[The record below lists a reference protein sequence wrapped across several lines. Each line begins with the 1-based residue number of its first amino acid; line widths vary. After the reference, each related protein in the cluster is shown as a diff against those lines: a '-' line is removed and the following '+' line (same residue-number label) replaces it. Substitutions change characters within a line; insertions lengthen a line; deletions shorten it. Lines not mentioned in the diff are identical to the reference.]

1 MGGVR
6 IEHGKIAVR
15 RQGPDC
21 AVGGIFIIG
30 GVLIAEPEGQPGTI
44 GALLAFEIDQAAALG
59 LCVEA
64 FGIGILRLQHVQRAE
79 VVGRQ
84 IGSAA
89 VEGERT
95 ETAAERRPAA
105 IAMGCIWLIMA
116 LFELPFHLTHS
127 LAPAKT
133 RTMTVIGDS
142 VTAGVDGDET
152 SETWPSLFARQHQ
165 IEVQDI
171 SHIGE
176 TAASALKRAR
186 TQSIES
192 AVVVVEIGGND
203 ILGSTTTADFARDL
217 EALLAFLE
225 SPDRQVIMFELPLP
239 PFCHEFGRIQR
250 TAAAKHN
257 VTLIPKRVFLS
268 VIAGSESTLD
278 TIHLSQSGHQFMAD
292 TVWQSTK
299 SAFPTELLIDE

>member
-1 MGGVR
+1 MNGLVYHIVSGQAFFTGVALLMLAAFASTRTRPVFRR
-6 IEHGKIAVR
+6 ITVQSFLIGVIAVVVSSTAIPYWCY
-15 RQGPDC
+15 G
-21 AVGGIFIIG
+21 VSGGTM
-30 GVLIAEPEGQPGTI
+30 LAWIAS
-44 GALLAFEIDQAAALG
+44 AFR
-59 LCVEA
+59 VKW
-64 FGIGILRLQHVQRAE
+64 
-79 VVGRQ
+79 
-84 IGSAA
+84 
-89 VEGERT
+89 
-95 ETAAERRPAA
+95 RRPAA
-105 IAMGCIWLIMA
+105 IAMGCIWLILA
-116 LFELPFHLTHS
+116 LFELPYHLTHS
-127 LAPAKT
+127 LASAKT